1 MFLSISGYEGNW
13 DKVETK
19 YSLPDTR
26 FLNNMF
32 RKYGKYDL
40 EYFMKTVYKMN
51 LNKLLPH
58 ILPSVSSV
66 IESVVKESSCEKA
79 CLNKVYFIINQLIT
93 ISFLNFSDE
102 IKQDSELTEAF
113 ENILQILISLSIPD
127 AAVILDEFRIH

>member
-1 MFLSISGYEGNW
+1 MSIRGYEGNW

-40 EYFMKTVYKMN
+40 EYFMNTVYKMN

-66 IESVVKESSCEKA
+66 IESVVKESSCEKT
-79 CLNKVYFIINQLIT
+79 CLNKVDFIINQLIT
-93 ISFLNFSDE
+93 ISFLNFSDG

-113 ENILQILISLSIPD
+113 ENILQILISLSIPN
-127 AAVILDEFRIH
+127 AAVMLDEFRIH